1 MVEIKLEYQAFPFLN
16 YAKII
21 HGTYPSTFGE
31 LKPEQLIAIA
41 RLLNQTISDTEFL
54 KFMTGFKKS
63 TINKLDEY
71 QRYQLMILF
80 EPFTLVTPYNEF
92 IIPRIAT
99 WTTEFFSPKPKL
111 AQMTFAQFIFV
122 ESYFVSYQ
130 TDKKPLDLYKF
141 VASLYL
147 PQSRAFSE
155 DDISASELYFAKVKQ
170 EILEAVVIN
179 YVLIKEWLANAYPMV
194 FQKEDEEFDENYELE
209 KKSLKKPNHNSGW
222 LKIFESV
229 VGDDLV
235 NHDRYAILP
244 LHNVLRWM
252 SKKIIENI
260 KRK

>member
-1 MVEIKLEYQAFPFLN
+1 MVEIKLEYQPFPFLN
-16 YAKII
+16 YARII
-21 HGTYPSTFGE
+21 HGAFPSTFGE

-41 RLLNQTISDTEFL
+41 RLLNQSISDTDFL
-54 KFMTGFKKS
+54 KFMTDIKKS

-80 EPFTLVTPYNEF
+80 EPFTLVAPYNEF
-92 IIPRIAT
+92 IIPRIDT
-99 WTTEFFSPKPKL
+99 WTTQFFSPKPKL
-111 AQMTFAQFIFV
+111 SHITFAQFIFA

-147 PQSRAFSE
+147 PQSRTFSE
-155 DDISASELYFAKVKQ
+155 DDISASELYFGKVKQ
-170 EILEAVVIN
+170 EILEAIVIN

-194 FQKEDEEFDENYELE
+194 FQKEDEDNGNEL
-209 KKSLKKPNHNSGW
+209 KRKSLKKPNNNSGW

-252 SKKIIENI
+252 SNKIIENI

>member
-1 MVEIKLEYQAFPFLN
+1 MVEIKLEYQPFPFLKYTRVIN
-16 YAKII
+16 GAF
-21 HGTYPSTFGE
+21 PSTFGE

-41 RLLNQTISDTEFL
+41 RLLNQTISDIDFL
-54 KFMTGFKKS
+54 KFMTGIRKS

-80 EPFTLVTPYNEF
+80 EPFTLVAPYNEF
-92 IIPRIAT
+92 IIPRIDT
-99 WTTEFFSPKPKL
+99 WTTQFFAPKPNL
-111 AQMTFAQFIFV
+111 SHITFAQFIFI

-194 FQKEDEEFDENYELE
+194 FQKEDEDNGDEPQ
-209 KKSLKKPNHNSGW
+209 KKSLKKPNNNSGW

-252 SKKIIENI
+252 SNKIIENI

>member
-1 MVEIKLEYQAFPFLN
+1 MVEIKLEYQAFPFLKYTRVIN
-16 YAKII
+16 GAF
-21 HGTYPSTFGE
+21 PSTFGE

-41 RLLNQTISDTEFL
+41 RLLNQTISDIDFL
-54 KFMTGFKKS
+54 KFMTGIKKS
-63 TINKLDEY
+63 TINKLDEN

-80 EPFTLVTPYNEF
+80 EPFTLVAPYNEF
-92 IIPRIAT
+92 IIPRIDT
-99 WTTEFFSPKPKL
+99 WTTQFFSPKPKL
-111 AQMTFAQFIFV
+111 AQMTFAQFIFT

-194 FQKEDEEFDENYELE
+194 FQKEDEDNGDELE
-209 KKSLKKPNHNSGW
+209 KKSLKKPSNNSGW

-252 SKKIIENI
+252 SNKIIENI

>member
-1 MVEIKLEYQAFPFLN
+1 MVEITLKYQPFSFLKYTRVIKGAFS
-16 YAKII
+16 
-21 HGTYPSTFGE
+21 STFGE

-54 KFMTGFKKS
+54 KFMTGIKKS

-155 DDISASELYFAKVKQ
+155 DDISASELYFGKVKQ

-179 YVLIKEWLANAYPMV
+179 YVLIKEWLSTVYPMV
-194 FQKEDEEFDENYELE
+194 FQKEDEDNGDELE
-209 KKSLKKPNHNSGW
+209 RKSLKKPNNNSGW

-235 NHDRYAILP
+235 NHDRYSILP

-252 SKKIIENI
+252 SNKIIENI

>member
-1 MVEIKLEYQAFPFLN
+1 MVEIKLEYQAFPFLKYTRVIN
-16 YAKII
+16 GAF
-21 HGTYPSTFGE
+21 PSTFGE

-54 KFMTGFKKS
+54 KFMTGIKKS

-80 EPFTLVTPYNEF
+80 EPFTLVAPYNEF
-92 IIPRIAT
+92 IIPRIAA

-111 AQMTFAQFIFV
+111 AQMTFAQFIFT

-170 EILEAVVIN
+170 EILQAVVIN

-194 FQKEDEEFDENYELE
+194 FQKEDEDNGDEL
-209 KKSLKKPNHNSGW
+209 KRKSLKKPNNNSGW

-252 SKKIIENI
+252 SNKIIENI

>member
-1 MVEIKLEYQAFPFLN
+1 MVEIKLEYQPFPFLKYTRVIN
-16 YAKII
+16 GAF
-21 HGTYPSTFGE
+21 PSTFGE
-31 LKPEQLIAIA
+31 LKPEQLIAIV

-54 KFMTGFKKS
+54 KFMTGIRKS

-80 EPFTLVTPYNEF
+80 EPFTLVAPYNEF
-92 IIPRIAT
+92 IIPRFNT
-99 WTTEFFSPKPKL
+99 WTTQYFSPKPKL
-111 AQMTFAQFIFV
+111 AQMTFAQFIFA

-194 FQKEDEEFDENYELE
+194 FQKEDEDNGDELE
-209 KKSLKKPNHNSGW
+209 KKSLKKPSNNSGW

-252 SKKIIENI
+252 SNKIIENI

>member
-1 MVEIKLEYQAFPFLN
+1 
-16 YAKII
+16 
-21 HGTYPSTFGE
+21 
-31 LKPEQLIAIA
+31 
-41 RLLNQTISDTEFL
+41 
-54 KFMTGFKKS
+54 
-63 TINKLDEY
+63 
-71 QRYQLMILF
+71 
-80 EPFTLVTPYNEF
+80 
-92 IIPRIAT
+92 
-99 WTTEFFSPKPKL
+99 
-111 AQMTFAQFIFV
+111 MTFAQFIFA

-147 PQSRAFSE
+147 PQSRVFSE
-155 DDISASELYFAKVKQ
+155 DDISASELYFGKVKQ
-170 EILEAVVIN
+170 EILQAVVIN

-194 FQKEDEEFDENYELE
+194 FQKEDEDNGDEL
-209 KKSLKKPNHNSGW
+209 KRKSLKKPNNNSGW

-252 SKKIIENI
+252 SNKIIENI

>member
-1 MVEIKLEYQAFPFLN
+1 
-16 YAKII
+16 
-21 HGTYPSTFGE
+21 
-31 LKPEQLIAIA
+31 
-41 RLLNQTISDTEFL
+41 
-54 KFMTGFKKS
+54 MTGIKKS

-80 EPFTLVTPYNEF
+80 EPFTLVAPYNEF
-92 IIPRIAT
+92 IIPRIDT
-99 WTTEFFSPKPKL
+99 WTTQFFAPKPNL
-111 AQMTFAQFIFV
+111 SHITFAQFIFI

-155 DDISASELYFAKVKQ
+155 DDISAGELYFAKVKQ

-194 FQKEDEEFDENYELE
+194 FQKEDEDNGDEPQ
-209 KKSLKKPNHNSGW
+209 KKSLKKPNNNSGW

-252 SKKIIENI
+252 SNKIIENI